1 MLAWQT
7 RFRRYLL
14 RATRLRGTMK
24 LAVRIDAPV
33 PLRWHTDLVDR
44 LSGVAGV
51 QASLVRAP
59 ARPDRQARRLH
70 RLMALERRLHRL
82 DPPATRPAEAG
93 VLGRQ
98 GTASPA
104 TADRVLDLT
113 ALEPGNFP
121 TWRVTYDGAPGDL
134 ALLEALRRGRLPL
147 VEVWDETGEPVARGR
162 PGSEQPGVLASCWAD
177 VLAGVTILVVG
188 AVEGRR
194 FAEPAYRQPEPEP
207 PGRPQPVGAMAARKL
222 VGAAA
227 HLGYRTLYRAPH
239 WRVGWR
245 FVDGPD
251 VIDLLGQPDAG
262 WHDLPDDGFHFYA
275 DPFPFEYDGRTF
287 LFVED
292 FDHRLAK
299 GVISV
304 VEYDDSG
311 PIGSPR
317 PVLEHD
323 VHLSYPFVLEH
334 DGEVWMI
341 PETCAAGTVELYRA
355 TRFPDSWERESV
367 LLEGLEASDATPFVH
382 DGRWWL
388 AATVRQGGS
397 FSDGLHLWSAPDLRG
412 PWRPHPANPVLV
424 DIASARP
431 AGRVVLRDGR
441 LLRPTQDGR
450 AGYGAA
456 LTLTEITRLD
466 EATFEQRVVAHLG
479 PGESWPG
486 RRLHTL
492 NRAGN
497 LEVIDG
503 SGMSPRLRRRSPG

>member
-1 MLAWQT
+1 
-7 RFRRYLL
+7 
-14 RATRLRGTMK
+14 MK
-24 LAVRIDAPV
+24 LTVRIDAPV

-44 LSGVAGV
+44 LSSVAAV
-51 QASLVRAP
+51 DASLVRAP
-59 ARPDRQARRLH
+59 TRSDRQDRGLH
-70 RLMALERRLHRL
+70 RLMALERRLHHL
-82 DPPATRPAEAG
+82 DPPATRPADAD
-93 VLGRQ
+93 LLDRQ
-98 GTASPA
+98 CAARPA
-104 TADRVLDLT
+104 EPDRVLDLT
-113 ALEPGNFP
+113 ALAASDYP
-121 TWRVTYDGAPGDL
+121 TWRVTYDGVPGDQ
-134 ALLEALRRGRLPL
+134 ALLDALRRGRLPVVRVL
-147 VEVWDETGEPVARGR
+147 DETGEPVASGR
-162 PGSEQPGVLASCWAD
+162 PGSEQPGLLASCWAD
-177 VLAGVTILVVG
+177 VLAGVATLVVG
-188 AVEGRR
+188 AVEGDR
-194 FAEPAYRQPEPEP
+194 FAEPAYQQQEPGPP
-207 PGRPQPVGAMAARKL
+207 PGRPRPVGGVAARRL

-262 WHDLPDDGFHFYA
+262 WHDLPDDGYHFYA
-275 DPFPFEYDGRTF
+275 DPFPFGYDGRTF

-292 FDHRLAK
+292 FDHRVGK

-304 VEYDDSG
+304 VEYDASG
-311 PIGSPR
+311 PVGSPR

-382 DGRWWL
+382 EGRWWL

-397 FSDGLHLWSAPDLRG
+397 FSDSLHLWSAPDLRG
-412 PWRPHPANPVLV
+412 PWRPHRANPVLV

-431 AGRVVLRDGR
+431 AGRVVRRDGR

-450 AGYGAA
+450 EGYGAA

-466 EATFEQRVVAHLG
+466 DDAFEQRVVAHLA
-479 PGESWPG
+479 PGGAWPG

-497 LEVIDG
+497 LEVVDG
-503 SGMSPRLRRRSPG
+503 SGMSPRLRPRSPG

>member
-1 MLAWQT
+1 
-7 RFRRYLL
+7 
-14 RATRLRGTMK
+14 MK
-24 LAVRIDAPV
+24 LTVRIDSPV

-51 QASLVRAP
+51 DASLWRAP
-59 ARPDRQARRLH
+59 ARPGREDRRLR

-82 DPPATRPAEAG
+82 DPPATRPADPD
-93 VLGRQ
+93 LLDRQ
-98 GTASPA
+98 CAARPA
-104 TADRVLDLT
+104 KVDRVLDLT
-113 ALEPGNFP
+113 ALPAADG
-121 TWRVTYDGAPGDL
+121 TWRVTYDGVPGDQ
-134 ALLEALRRGRLPL
+134 ALLDALRRGRLPL
-147 VEVWDETGEPVARGR
+147 VRVLDETGEPVASGR
-162 PGSEQPGVLASCWAD
+162 PGSEQPGLLASCWAD
-177 VLAGVTILVVG
+177 VLAGVATLVVG

-194 FAEPAYRQPEPEP
+194 FAEPAYSQVEPAP
-207 PGRPQPVGAMAARKL
+207 PLGRPQPVGSRVSGMAARRL
-222 VGAAA
+222 LGAAA

-251 VIDLLGQPDAG
+251 VLDLLAQPASG
-262 WHDLPDDGFHFYA
+262 WHDLPDDGYHFYA
-275 DPFPFEYDGRTF
+275 DPFPFVYDGRTF

-292 FDHRLAK
+292 FDHRVGK

-304 VEYDDSG
+304 VEYDASG
-311 PIGSPR
+311 PVGSPR

-323 VHLSYPFVLEH
+323 VHLSYPFVVEH
-334 DGEVWMI
+334 DGQVWMI

-367 LLEGLEASDATPFVH
+367 LLEGPEASDTTPFVH

-388 AATVRQGGS
+388 AATVREGGS
-397 FSDGLHLWSAPDLRG
+397 FSDSLHLWSADDLRG
-412 PWRPHPANPVLV
+412 PWHPHPANPVLV

-450 AGYGAA
+450 EGYGAA

-466 EATFEQRVVAHLG
+466 DDAFEQRVVAHLG

-492 NRAGN
+492 NRAGD
-497 LEVIDG
+497 LEVVDG
-503 SGMSPRLRRRSPG
+503 SAMSPRLGRRFPR